1 MHRFSTI
8 PETGMTLPQY
18 AAAGFF
24 SAIPMTAITAPFER
38 IKIVLQI
45 QGQQSS
51 GGQPHYTGG
60 FDALRGIYKQGGLR
74 SGTSPDSQ
82 LLRFFTLDWDRV
94 LRGSFSRGWGNVRSR
109 WAWISCVLCRL
120 RIHKTKINTRG
131 ETTFSPRHHH
141 GRWSSRYPH
150 PPPSPQSQI

>member
-1 MHRFSTI
+1 VNKFSTI

-51 GGQPHYTGG
+51 SQKQYTGG
-60 FDALRGIYKQGGLR
+60 FDALRGIYKEGGLR
-74 SGTSPDSQ
+74 SGILSHSREVINRQ
-82 LLRFFTLDWDRV
+82 FFVVHSL
-94 LRGSFSRGWGNVRSR
+94 
-109 WAWISCVLCRL
+109 
-120 RIHKTKINTRG
+120 
-131 ETTFSPRHHH
+131 
-141 GRWSSRYPH
+141 
-150 PPPSPQSQI
+150 Q